1 MARIGSHCEMR
12 FLAARFFFSRF
23 VRTFLTAL
31 TLLTSAFGEEAV
43 NLPHI
48 TDRGG
53 VMPIWLPSGAS
64 ESQVST
70 AETLAT
76 KLGGIFSVKF
86 PIIREA
92 ADVAAI
98 RLRVADGPA
107 PGALERESYTIRTS
121 RERGIELTG
130 ATDLALR
137 HAAWDLLH
145 RLGYRQ
151 FFPGKNWEIVP
162 KLKSFSLS
170 LNVKESP
177 DYANRRIWYG
187 YGSWDREDG
196 SYRDWVEKNRM
207 GGGFALNTGHAYGQL
222 VRSQQKTFDAHP
234 EYFALVDGERRV
246 VPEAKLCISN
256 PGVRD
261 AAVAYALQF
270 FEKNP
275 EADSVSVDPS
285 DGGHW
290 CECADCV
297 KMGPPN
303 DRATILANTVAE
315 GVTKK
320 LGPNRYVGMYA
331 YNYHSEPP
339 SVKVHPNVIISV
351 ATAFIKGGL
360 KLDDLISGWA
370 ARGATLGI
378 REYYS
383 VNTWD
388 RDLPGAA
395 RGSRL
400 DYLAETIPAFHE
412 KGARFLSAESSEN
425 FGPNGL
431 GYYFAAR
438 MMWDVDEAKRKDA
451 IVGDFLDLSFGPA
464 REPMR
469 EFYARIDG
477 GNAKARLVFDDQLAR
492 MFRAL
497 GEARKLAGD
506 DAGIRA
512 RIDDLVLYTRH
523 AELYSRYQN
532 APAGPERQA
541 AYEAMIR
548 HAYRTRRSSM
558 VHSYALYRDV
568 SARDKSIVVPENA
581 RWQVKE
587 GANPWKSS
595 EPFSNDEIEAML
607 GSGIAN
613 HTPVDLDF
621 EPREYDDLTVQPAR
635 RVLGELPDLP
645 PGAAESG
652 RGDRSWFTV
661 VEKAPATIEL
671 RVTGGLIAHY
681 RDRGNV
687 KIKLWKLGGASA
699 TGESETLV
707 TGDES
712 VPPDGVE
719 RTVRL
724 TAKEPGIYRIDLADG
739 SDLTRVTWP
748 EGQLMSWKMSLDDFP
763 HMMGG
768 RWSLYAWVPKG
779 TKKIGLYAKSSGG
792 ELRLPDGK
800 KAADLKA
807 EEGTFLSVAV
817 PEGMDGAFWRF
828 QGVAGR
834 ISLLNI
840 PPYLARRPTELVVPA
855 E

>member
-1 MARIGSHCEMR
+1 MR
-12 FLAARFFFSRF
+12 LFSSLLSPRLSRL
-23 VRTFLTAL
+23 VLTAL
-31 TLLTSAFGEEAV
+31 TALTSAFGGESID
-43 NLPHI
+43 LPRP
-48 TDRGG
+48 TDGG
-53 VMPIWLPSGAS
+53 VLSILVPSAPS
-64 ESQVST
+64 ESQQAT
-70 AETLAT
+70 AEILAA
-76 KLGGIFSVKF
+76 KLGDIFSAEF
-86 PIIREA
+86 PIGHEA
-92 ADVAAI
+92 GDGPAI
-98 RLRVADGPA
+98 RLRLAAGDA
-107 PGALERESYTIRTS
+107 EPGARDRERYTIRTS
-121 RERGIELTG
+121 RARGIEITG

-151 FFPGKNWEIVP
+151 YFPGKNWEIVP
-162 KLKSFSLS
+162 KLRAFSLS
-170 LNVKESP
+170 LDAEESP

-187 YGSWDREDG
+187 YGTWDREDG
-196 SYRDWVEKNRM
+196 TYRDWVEKNRM
-207 GGGFALNTGHAYGQL
+207 GGGFVLNTGHAYGQL

-234 EYFALVDGERRV
+234 EYYALLDGERRV
-246 VPEAKLCISN
+246 APETKLCISN
-256 PGVRD
+256 PGVRE

-285 DGGHW
+285 DGGNW

-297 KMGPPN
+297 RMGPPN

-320 LGPNRYVGMYA
+320 LGPNRFVGMYA

-339 SVKVHPNVIISV
+339 SVRVHPNVIISV

-360 KLDDLISGWA
+360 KLDDLIAGWA
-370 ARGATLGI
+370 AKGAMLGI

-400 DYLAETIPAFHE
+400 GYLAETIPAFHA

-438 MMWDVDEAKRKDA
+438 MLWDVDEAKRKDE
-451 IVGDFLDLSFGPA
+451 IVEDFLDCAFGPA
-464 REPMR
+464 KEPMR
-469 EFYARIDG
+469 EFYRRIDG
-477 GNAKARLVFDDQLAR
+477 DDVKARLVFDDQLAR

-497 GEARKLAGD
+497 GEARKLAGG
-506 DAGIRA
+506 DAGILA

-523 AELYSRYQN
+523 AELYGRYQN
-532 APAGPERQA
+532 APAGAERQT

-568 SARDKSIVVPENA
+568 AARDKSIVVPENA

-587 GANPWKSS
+587 GANPWKSA
-595 EPFSNDEIEAML
+595 EPFSADEIEAML

-613 HTPVDLDF
+613 HTPVELDF
-621 EPREYDDLTVQPAR
+621 EPREYDDTTVQAAQK
-635 RVLGELPDLP
+635 VLGDLP
-645 PGAAESG
+645 ALSAGAAESG
-652 RGDRSWFTV
+652 RGDRSWLTV
-661 VEKAPATIEL
+661 VESAPATIEL

-699 TGESETLV
+699 TGENETLV
-707 TGDES
+707 AEDES

-719 RTVRL
+719 RVVRL
-724 TAKEPGIYRIDLADG
+724 AAKEPGIHRIDLSDG
-739 SDLTRVTWP
+739 SDMTRVTWP
-748 EGQLMSWKMSLDDFP
+748 EGQLMSWKMSLEDYP
-763 HMMGG
+763 RMMSG

-779 TKKIGLYAKSSGG
+779 TQKIGIYAKTAGG
-792 ELRLPDGK
+792 ELRLPDGN
-800 KAADLKA
+800 KAADLRA
-807 EEGTFLSVAV
+807 EEGTFLSVPV
-817 PEGMDGAFWRF
+817 PEGADGAFWKF

-840 PPYLARRPTELVVPA
+840 PPYLARSPAELVLPA